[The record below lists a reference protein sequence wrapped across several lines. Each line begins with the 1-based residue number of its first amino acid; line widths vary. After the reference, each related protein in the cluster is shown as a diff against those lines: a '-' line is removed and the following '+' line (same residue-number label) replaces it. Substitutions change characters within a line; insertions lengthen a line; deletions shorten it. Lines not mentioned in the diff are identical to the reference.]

1 MQNYFSILTDHQLN
15 QPDISLAFAAAG
27 ISLNPRSPASI
38 HHLLRHERHGP
49 VVRHDWVA
57 TLGSSDP
64 PSLTGDWTWSN
75 GSTTSLRTFVAVAG
89 DNMKW
94 TYQGSGTH
102 HVEIKDHNNAVP
114 SMTVEVNGVL
124 YDWVP
129 ANEHLLAQTGQGS
142 DGWTWT
148 KTTTRFSYFIAKVG
162 SAFEL
167 HLKKGISTHLAYK
180 TIDNYQEVTSR

>member
-1 MQNYFSILTDHQLN
+1 M
-15 QPDISLAFAAAG
+15 
-27 ISLNPRSPASI
+27 
-38 HHLLRHERHGP
+38 
-49 VVRHDWVA
+49 
-57 TLGSSDP
+57 
-64 PSLTGDWTWSN
+64 
-75 GSTTSLRTFVAVAG
+75 AVAG

-129 ANEHLLAQTGQGS
+129 ANGHLLAQTGQGS

-148 KTTTRFSYFIAKVG
+148 KSETLTFPSAGSPGNFGSFLTGVLDLTGQSPPLFIVSPTMTAFGTSQGPLGEHTIMRCICPNDASYGGSVGTSSTRCKMN
-162 SAFEL
+162 
-167 HLKKGISTHLAYK
+167 K
-180 TIDNYQEVTSR
+180 TISSVEEARSRLSGFS